1 MIDIFTVSAIIL
13 AWFFALSVI
22 WQIFVFEYI
31 VRTEK
36 GFIRASSPL
45 ILPAIVLSP
54 ILLVM
59 VFKLFGVYL
68 IFPINLLTDLS
79 GQIRSGFF
87 PGLVVF
93 LASGMASSV
102 LRNSAIFFDEW
113 KGKPFCLMGQ
123 AYGYS
128 KSSMIRNIVCKTSF
142 IDSLSRCLPWV
153 FGELFIVECI
163 FNAPGLSY
171 ETWKAAKMED
181 YESLI
186 SCMTVISFAYVVIW
200 IAQYSYSSNL
210 KKRLSN
216 YV

>member
-87 PGLVVF
+87 FQV
-93 LASGMASSV
+93 
-102 LRNSAIFFDEW
+102 
-113 KGKPFCLMGQ
+113 
-123 AYGYS
+123 
-128 KSSMIRNIVCKTSF
+128 
-142 IDSLSRCLPWV
+142 
-153 FGELFIVECI
+153 
-163 FNAPGLSY
+163 
-171 ETWKAAKMED
+171 
-181 YESLI
+181 
-186 SCMTVISFAYVVIW
+186 
-200 IAQYSYSSNL
+200 
-210 KKRLSN
+210 
-216 YV
+216 